1 MAINLTEEYSHTTKN
16 LSDAELCA
24 VAETI
29 AATAVEDL
37 TRWHP
42 HGTSVSART
51 ELITGALDE
60 MALAIGSRGVW
71 HLTEDQ
77 WVGSPELHNAFQAV
91 WAKLEELNAVN

>member
-16 LSDAELCA
+16 LSDAELCEVA
-24 VAETI
+24 VTI

-60 MALAIGSRGVW
+60 MALAIGTR
-71 HLTEDQ
+71 EA
-77 WVGSPELHNAFQAV
+77 SPELDNAFRAV